1 MVQVVLAN
9 RLTDGRSVFLARDGD
24 WVEVLSR
31 AERAASPAAAESLL
45 ARARAAEAANLVVDP
60 YLVAVETGP
69 AGDRPRDWREQIRA
83 SGPTVRNAGLA
94 PEQ

>member
-9 RLTDGRSVFLARDGD
+9 RLTDGRSVFLARDGG